1 MSAIERPTP
10 AQRTRRLVVLAAAVF
25 AVVVPVVQRL
35 GGFGLSQAEFAADG
49 NQTLQVAGY
58 AFSIWG
64 LLYLGQLI
72 YAGRQALP
80 QTGESVLINR
90 LGWPSAVAL
99 FGIGMWIVAAALNLK
114 AASVVIIFASL
125 LALLVPLLVNAG
137 TIRATG
143 VMDRDRWFLI
153 WPLAALAGWLTI
165 AAPLNLITTA
175 TAFDALPAFLSP
187 TAWAIVAIVV
197 VILVVIEVTLYLRTM
212 AYSLPIAWG
221 LVGAFVAEQ
230 ERNPVLGFTA
240 LGAAFLLFVA
250 AVILVFGLKRGIERP
265 R

>member
-10 AQRTRRLVVLAAAVF
+10 HQQTRRLVVLAAAVF
-25 AVVVPVVQRL
+25 AVVVPVVQNL
-35 GGFGLSQAEFAADG
+35 GHFGLSQAEFAADG

-64 LLYLGQLI
+64 LIYLGLLV
-72 YAGRQALP
+72 YAVRQALP

-90 LGWPSAVAL
+90 MGWPSAVAM
-99 FGIGMWIVAAALNLK
+99 FGIGLWIVVAALNLK
-114 AASVVIIFASL
+114 AASVAVIFASL
-125 LALLVPLLVNAG
+125 LALLVPLLA
-137 TIRATG
+137 TARPIRTTG
-143 VMDRDRWFLI
+143 VMERDRWFLI

-175 TAFDALPAFLSP
+175 TAFDVLPAFASP
-187 TAWAIVAIVV
+187 TAWAIVAIAVV
-197 VILVVIEVTLYLRTM
+197 VLVGIEVTLYLRTM
-212 AYSLPIAWG
+212 AYPLPIAWG

-230 ERNPVLGFTA
+230 ERNPLLGFTA
-240 LGAAFLLFVA
+240 LGAAFLLVVA
-250 AVILVFGLKRGIERP
+250 AVILVFGLKRGIERA

>member
-10 AQRTRRLVVLAAAVF
+10 RQQTRRLAVLAAAVF
-25 AVVVPVVQRL
+25 AVVVPVVQNL
-35 GGFGLSQAEFAADG
+35 GRFGLSQAEFAAAG

-64 LLYLGQLI
+64 LLYLGLLI

-99 FGIGMWIVAAALNLK
+99 FGIGIWIIAAALNLK

-125 LALLVPLLVNAG
+125 LALLIPLLVSG
-137 TIRATG
+137 KIIRATG
-143 VMDRDRWFLI
+143 AMDRDRWFLI

-175 TAFDALPAFLSP
+175 TAFDALPAFASP
-187 TAWAIVAIVV
+187 TAWAMAAIVV
-197 VILVVIEVTLYLRTM
+197 TVLVAIEVTLYLRTM

-221 LVGAFVAEQ
+221 LIGAFVAEQ
-230 ERNPVLGFTA
+230 ERNPTLGFTA
-240 LGAAFLLFVA
+240 LGAAFLLVVA
-250 AVILVFGLKRGIERP
+250 AVIITFGLKRGIERA

>member
-25 AVVVPVVQRL
+25 AVVVPVVQNL
-35 GGFGLSQAEFAADG
+35 GGLGLSQAEFAADG

-64 LLYLGQLI
+64 LIYLGLLT

-90 LGWPSAVAL
+90 MGWPSAVAL
-99 FGIGMWIVAAALNLK
+99 FGIGMWIIAAALNLK

-125 LALLVPLLVNAG
+125 LALLVPLLAVAR
-137 TIRATG
+137 TLRSTPLTS
-143 VMDRDRWFLI
+143 RDRWFLI

-165 AAPLNLITTA
+165 ASPLNLITTA
-175 TAFDALPAFLSP
+175 TAFDALPAVLSP
-187 TAWAIVAIVV
+187 TGWAIAAVAAVV
-197 VILVVIEVTLYLRTM
+197 LVGATVTASLRTL
-212 AYSLPIAWG
+212 AYPLPIAWG

-240 LGAAFLLFVA
+240 LGAAFLLVVA
-250 AVILVFGLKRGIERP
+250 AVILVFSLKRGVER
-265 R
+265 RR

>member
-10 AQRTRRLVVLAAAVF
+10 RQQTRRLVVLAAAVF
-25 AVVVPVVQRL
+25 AVVVPIVQNL
-35 GGFGLSQAEFAADG
+35 GGFGLTQAEFAADG

-64 LLYLGQLI
+64 LLYLGLLI

-90 LGWPSAVAL
+90 MGWPSAVAM
-99 FGIGMWIVAAALNLK
+99 FGIGMWIIAAALNLK
-114 AASVVIIFASL
+114 AASVIIIFASL
-125 LALLVPLLVNAG
+125 LALLVPLLATAQ
-137 TIRATG
+137 TIRTTG
-143 VMDRDRWFLI
+143 ALDRDRWFLI

-165 AAPLNLITTA
+165 ASPLNLITTA
-175 TAFDALPAFLSP
+175 TAFEALPALLSP
-187 TAWAIVAIVV
+187 TAWAIVAIVIV
-197 VILVVIEVTLYLRTM
+197 VLVAIEVTLYLRTM

-230 ERNPVLGFTA
+230 ERNPLLGFTA
-240 LGAAFLLFVA
+240 LGAAFLLVVA

>member
-10 AQRTRRLVVLAAAVF
+10 RQQTRRLVVLAAAVF
-25 AVVVPVVQRL
+25 AVVVPVVQSL
-35 GGFGLSQAEFAADG
+35 GGVGLSQAEFAADG

-64 LLYLGQLI
+64 LLYLGLLA

-80 QTGESVLINR
+80 QTGESLLINR
-90 LGWPSAVAL
+90 MGWPSAVAM
-99 FGIGMWIVAAALNLK
+99 FGIGLWIVVAALNLK
-114 AASVVIIFASL
+114 AASVAVIFASL
-125 LALLVPLLVNAG
+125 LALLVPLLALSK

-153 WPLAALAGWLTI
+153 WPLSALAGWLTI
-165 AAPLNLITTA
+165 AAPLNLVTTA
-175 TAFDALPAFLSP
+175 TAFDALPAFASP
-187 TAWAIVAIVV
+187 TGWAIAAIVIV
-197 VILVVIEVTLYLRTM
+197 VLVGIEVTLYLRTM

-230 ERNPVLGFTA
+230 ERNPLLGFTA
-240 LGAAFLLFVA
+240 LGAAFLLVVA
-250 AVILVFGLKRGIERP
+250 AVILVFGLKRGVERP

>member
-10 AQRTRRLVVLAAAVF
+10 RQQTRRLVVLAAAVF
-25 AVVVPVVQRL
+25 AVVVPIVQNL
-35 GGFGLSQAEFAADG
+35 GGFGLTQAEFAADG

-64 LLYLGQLI
+64 LLYLGLLI

-90 LGWPSAVAL
+90 MGWPSAVAM
-99 FGIGMWIVAAALNLK
+99 FGIGMWIIAAALNLK
-114 AASVVIIFASL
+114 AASVIIIFASL
-125 LALLVPLLVNAG
+125 LALLVPLLATAQ
-137 TIRATG
+137 TIRTTG
-143 VMDRDRWFLI
+143 ALDRDRWFLI
-153 WPLAALAGWLTI
+153 WPLAALAGWLTV

-175 TAFDALPAFLSP
+175 TAFDALPGFLSP
-187 TAWAIVAIVV
+187 TAWAIVAIVIV
-197 VILVVIEVTLYLRTM
+197 VLVAIKATLYLRTM

-230 ERNPVLGFTA
+230 ERNPLLGFTA
-240 LGAAFLLFVA
+240 LGAAFLLVVA

>member
-25 AVVVPVVQRL
+25 AVVVPVVQNL
-35 GGFGLSQAEFAADG
+35 GGLGLSQAEFAAGG

-64 LLYLGQLI
+64 LIYLGLLT

-90 LGWPSAVAL
+90 MGWPSAVAL
-99 FGIGMWIVAAALNLK
+99 FGIGMWIIAAALNLK

-125 LALLVPLLVNAG
+125 LALLVPLLAAAR
-137 TIRATG
+137 TIRSTPLTS
-143 VMDRDRWFLI
+143 RDRWFLI
-153 WPLAALAGWLTI
+153 WPLAALAGWLTV
-165 AAPLNLITTA
+165 ASPLNLITTA

-187 TAWAIVAIVV
+187 TGWAIAAVVAVV
-197 VILVVIEVTLYLRTM
+197 AVGAAVTASLRTL
-212 AYSLPIAWG
+212 AYPLPIAWG

-240 LGAAFLLFVA
+240 LGAAFLLVVA
-250 AVILVFGLKRGIERP
+250 AVILVFGLKRGVER
-265 R
+265 RR

>member
-25 AVVVPVVQRL
+25 AVVIPIVQNL

-64 LLYLGQLI
+64 LIYLGLLI

-90 LGWPSAVAL
+90 MGWPSAVAL
-99 FGIGMWIVAAALNLK
+99 FGIGMWIVAAALDLK

-125 LALLVPLLVNAG
+125 LALLVPLLAVAQ
-137 TIRATG
+137 TIRTTG
-143 VMDRDRWFLI
+143 AMDRDRWFLI

-165 AAPLNLITTA
+165 ASPLNLITTA
-175 TAFDALPAFLSP
+175 TAFDALPAVLSP
-187 TAWAIVAIVV
+187 TGWAIAAVV
-197 VILVVIEVTLYLRTM
+197 VVVLVGAAVTMSLRTL
-212 AYSLPIAWG
+212 AYPLPIAWG

-230 ERNPVLGFTA
+230 ARNPVLAFTA
-240 LGAAFLLFVA
+240 LGAAFLLVVV
-250 AVILVFGLKRGIERP
+250 AVILVFSLKRGIERP
-265 R
+265 H

>member
-1 MSAIERPTP
+1 MSAVERPTP
-10 AQRTRRLVVLAAAVF
+10 RQRTRRLVVLAAAVF
-25 AVVVPVVQRL
+25 AVVVPVVQNL

-49 NQTLQVAGY
+49 DRTLQVAGY

-64 LLYLGQLI
+64 LIYLGLLA
-72 YAGRQALP
+72 YAVRQVLP

-90 LGWPSAVAL
+90 MGWPSAVAM

-143 VMDRDRWFLI
+143 VADRDRWFLI

-175 TAFDALPAFLSP
+175 TALNALPAFVSP
-187 TAWAIVAIVV
+187 TGWAIIAIAVV
-197 VILVVIEVTLYLRTM
+197 VLVAIEVTLYLRTLFY
-212 AYSLPIAWG
+212 ALPIAWG

-230 ERNPVLGFTA
+230 ERNPMLGFTA
-240 LGAAFLLFVA
+240 LGAAFLLVVA
-250 AVILVFGLKRGIERP
+250 AVILVFGLKRGIER
-265 R
+265 RR

>member
-25 AVVVPVVQRL
+25 AVVVPIVQNL
-35 GGFGLSQAEFAADG
+35 GGFGLTQAEFAADG

-64 LLYLGQLI
+64 LLYLGLLV

-80 QTGESVLINR
+80 QTGESLLINR
-90 LGWPSAVAL
+90 LGWPSAVAM
-99 FGIGMWIVAAALNLK
+99 FGIGMWIIAAALNLK

-125 LALLVPLLVNAG
+125 LALLVPLLANARA
-137 TIRATG
+137 IRTTG

-153 WPLAALAGWLTI
+153 WPLAALAGWLTV

-175 TAFDALPAFLSP
+175 TAFDALPAFASP

-197 VILVVIEVTLYLRTM
+197 VVLVAIEVTLYLRTL

-230 ERNPVLGFTA
+230 ERNPMLGFSA
-240 LGAAFLLFVA
+240 LGAAFLLVIA
-250 AVILVFGLKRGIERP
+250 AVIITFGLKRGVERP
-265 R
+265 H